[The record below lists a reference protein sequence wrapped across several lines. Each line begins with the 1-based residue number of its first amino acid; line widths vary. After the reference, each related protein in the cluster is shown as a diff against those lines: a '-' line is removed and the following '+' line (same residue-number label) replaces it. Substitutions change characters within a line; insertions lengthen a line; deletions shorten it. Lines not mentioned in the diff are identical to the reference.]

1 MSTQGFGQRILVVD
15 DEKPIRELVAS
26 YLKEDG
32 FVVEELSDGQA
43 ALERVQRADDLDLI
57 ILDVRMPNLDGIE
70 ALREIRRLSDTY
82 VIMLTAASEETDRLI
97 GLSVGADDYVT
108 KPFSPREVVARVKA
122 VLRRVRNDRMASSS
136 DHRTEPMLFAD
147 MVIDVDEHQVSVD
160 GKPVELTALQFTLI
174 RTLAES
180 PGRVFARHQ
189 LIERVWGR
197 DFFGEERVVDVHIG
211 NLRKAL
217 GDDAAEPRFVATVR
231 GVGYRFVGHQT
242 GNGGDDGGGDGGGAR

>member
-1 MSTQGFGQRILVVD
+1 MAQRILVVD
-15 DEKPIRELVAS
+15 DEEPIRDLVAS
-26 YLKEDG
+26 YLRDDGFLVEQVEDG
-32 FVVEELSDGQA
+32 
-43 ALERVQRADDLDLI
+43 QRAVERIQRSGDIDLI
-57 ILDVRMPNLDGIE
+57 LLDIRMPGMDGIE

-82 VIMLTAASEETDRLI
+82 VIMLTAAAEETDRLI

-122 VLRRVRNDRMASSS
+122 VLRRSRDGTTGDRGTPALLY
-136 DHRTEPMLFAD
+136 DGIA
-147 MVIDVDEHQVSVD
+147 IDVDEYTVSVD
-160 GKPVELTALQFTLI
+160 GTEVELTALQFKLL

-197 DFFGEERVVDVHIG
+197 DFFGEDRIVDVHIG

-217 GDDAAEPRFVATVR
+217 GDDAGAPRFIATVR
-231 GVGYRFVGHQT
+231 GVGYRFVGTASGGSDVGT
-242 GNGGDDGGGDGGGAR
+242 GEET